1 MSNPDPRCAMKLLDF
16 DESKIENPA
25 MIQVL
30 KQIDQHAMETS
41 ERLSSIETKL
51 TVVSAAF
58 PAADFEGH
66 RRYHQS
72 LIEILEERKALYR
85 SIREKTLI
93 GILWAAIVWVG
104 IAVWHEI
111 GAALGK

>member
-1 MSNPDPRCAMKLLDF
+1 MKLLEF
-16 DESKIENPA
+16 DESKIENPV

-30 KQIDQHAMETS
+30 KQIDKHALETS
-41 ERLSSIETKL
+41 QRLSSIETKIEIIGG
-51 TVVSAAF
+51 AF
-58 PAADFEGH
+58 PAGDFEGH

-72 LIEILEERKALYR
+72 LIEVLEERRALYR

-93 GILWAAIVWVG
+93 GILWAAIVWIG

>member
-1 MSNPDPRCAMKLLDF
+1 MKVLEF
-16 DESKIENPA
+16 DESKIDNPV

-30 KQIDQHAMETS
+30 KQIDKHALETS
-41 ERLSSIETKL
+41 QRLSSIETNL

-58 PAADFEGH
+58 PAGDFEGH

-72 LIEILEERKALYR
+72 LIDVLEERRALYR
-85 SIREKTLI
+85 SLKEKSI
-93 GILWAAIVWVG
+93 MGIIWAAVVWIG

-111 GAALGK
+111 LSMIAAAK